1 MSQEQRVK
9 SMDYIH
15 PDDVYCVGD
24 KVPLGNDNYVEIVSM
39 DRKDENATV
48 TTKAKDGTVIT
59 ESMWQFQMR
68 LIEAIKNQDN
78 EYKYDDDELD
88 SKFLGI
94 K

>member
-9 SMDYIH
+9 SMNYIH

-24 KVPLGNDNYVEIVSM
+24 KVPLGNNNYVEILSM
-39 DRKDENATV
+39 DNKDENATI

-59 ESMWQFQMR
+59 EPMWRFQVR

-78 EYKYDDDELD
+78 EYDNDELD
-88 SKFLGI
+88 SEFLGI